1 MLFWF
6 FRSPHNIKL
15 IMKAR
20 IIGTDT
26 IIDVAPYF
34 SSSKVMIGYGE
45 KVVGRSG
52 NTEVLRYWPPSALQV
67 IDPYSNIRGLK
78 LQAASVYMAINCGNQ
93 TVANKHQ
100 YEILALKA
108 IDAAN
113 ALVDVLIRRDEQ
125 NI

>member
-1 MLFWF
+1 
-6 FRSPHNIKL
+6 
-15 IMKAR
+15 MKAR

-45 KVVGRSG
+45 KAVDRDG
-52 NTEVLRYWPPSALQV
+52 NTEVLRYWPPSAIQV

>member
-1 MLFWF
+1 
-6 FRSPHNIKL
+6 
-15 IMKAR
+15 
-20 IIGTDT
+20 
-26 IIDVAPYF
+26 
-34 SSSKVMIGYGE
+34 
-45 KVVGRSG
+45 
-52 NTEVLRYWPPSALQV
+52 
-67 IDPYSNIRGLK
+67 
-78 LQAASVYMAINCGNQ
+78 MAINCGNQ